1 MTGPT
6 PRCRL
11 RLEIVTRYRLAS
23 DWQSQE
29 PGTSTAH
36 WELWWDDELVTFSA
50 RLYMDYSPGE
60 LPDDLRLP
68 SDDDP
73 VSSHGERTGEFLEV
87 DQLTTVMEEEIPDD
101 LVAKLKADRDRYL
114 ERLSAQESRA
124 PVEQRLA

>member
-1 MTGPT
+1 
-6 PRCRL
+6 
-11 RLEIVTRYRLAS
+11 VTRYRLAS

-36 WELWWDDELVTFSA
+36 WELWWDDDLVTFRA
-50 RLYMDYSPGE
+50 QLFMDYSPGE

-73 VSSHGERTGEFLEV
+73 VSSHGERAGEFLEV
-87 DQLTTVMEEEIPDD
+87 DQLTTAMEEEIPGD

-114 ERLSAQESRA
+114 DRLSAQESRDL
-124 PVEQRLA
+124 VERLAAS